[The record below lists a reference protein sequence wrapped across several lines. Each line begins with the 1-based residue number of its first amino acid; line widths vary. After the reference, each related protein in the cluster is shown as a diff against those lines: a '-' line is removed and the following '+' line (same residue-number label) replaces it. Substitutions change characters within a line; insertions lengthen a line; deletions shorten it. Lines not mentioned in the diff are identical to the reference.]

1 MFHRLMVVAV
11 VVGGSHAVA
20 AQENTLLIPSD
31 REASAQVARIVASA
45 EAAGLPTNPIVAK
58 VGYGVNVTRSKPR
71 DLVTAARSVA
81 ERLEIARASLEP
93 SPSKPEIEAG
103 ANALAEK
110 ATPDALK
117 AVRRASGTRPVVEP
131 LGLLTQLL
139 ASKVS
144 VKRATEIVTDL
155 IKRGATP
162 EQLTALGN
170 DVGTFGSGEAAV
182 AAAEI
187 RVRGLIAVL
196 AARGGSAT
204 GALLAP
210 LSDGLTIKSSSAG
223 PPGTPTPPR
232 RP

>member
-1 MFHRLMVVAV
+1 MVVAF

-20 AQENTLLIPSD
+20 AQDIALLIPSD
-31 REASAQVARIVASA
+31 RDASAQVARIVASA

-71 DLVTAARSVA
+71 DLVAAARSVA

-103 ANALAEK
+103 ANALGEK

-139 ASKVS
+139 ASKVA

-162 EQLTALGN
+162 EQITALGN
-170 DVGTFGSGEAAV
+170 DVGAFGSGESAV

-196 AARGGSAT
+196 AARAGTTGTVLDAPALSGLSIRNAT
-204 GALLAP
+204 
-210 LSDGLTIKSSSAG
+210 TG
-223 PPGTPTPPR
+223 PPPPPR

>member
-1 MFHRLMVVAV
+1 MYRRLMVVAV

-45 EAAGLPTNPIVAK
+45 EAAGLPTNPIIGK
-58 VGYGVNVTRSKPR
+58 VRYGVNITRSKPR
-71 DLVTAARSVA
+71 DLVAAARAVA

-103 ANALAEK
+103 ASALAEK

-117 AVRRASGTRPVVEP
+117 AVRRASGTRPVAEP
-131 LGLLTQLL
+131 LGLLTVLL
-139 ASKVS
+139 TSRVS

-162 EQLTALGN
+162 QQLTALSN

-182 AAAEI
+182 AAAEL
-187 RVRGLIAVL
+187 RVRGLNAVL
-196 AARGGSAT
+196 AAQGGSTADHV
-204 GALLAP
+204 LAP
-210 LSDGLTIKSSSAG
+210 TADGFSLKGPSAASAG
-223 PPGTPTPPR
+223 SPPPPR